1 MTTVRIRIGAGIVNH
16 RQDVIDW
23 LEHNVGPFNQKK
35 DVPRGYDFIGEGW
48 LAAWRQFGGGWF
60 MDVTF
65 TDPKHA
71 AFFTLRWK

>member
-23 LEHNVGPFNQKK
+23 LEHNVGAFLYKE
-35 DVPRGYDFIGEGW
+35 DVVKGYDFVGTGW
-48 LAAWRQFGGGWF
+48 IAQWRQYGAGWF

-71 AFFTLRWK
+71 SFFTLRWK